1 MNYAFAIISIVGF
14 VITGGA
20 AMFVFARNPREWLN
34 QIFFAFATVVG
45 WNNLF
50 NFLVIIGRSPSS
62 ADLYNKLSNV
72 CWLIFV
78 AISLHFCVILARK
91 DTPFIMRGILPIAY
105 LSMLIMSY
113 LNISTYWFYTLPQMT
128 GWGYSAGLGKYYWV
142 FVLFSMIFLLAQLW
156 LLFSIWREA
165 KSKREREQGRLLFI
179 AMLLSFL
186 FGSAFDVVLPIFGFF
201 IQTLVPLA
209 TTSFVM
215 IFGYAIVKYGF
226 PGVTPSALAQNIIST
241 MLDYL
246 IFTDPHENVKLV
258 NQNYLNEFGFSA
270 NEVIGRRFIDL
281 HEHDHIGEHE
291 IIISGMVRNGS
302 VKNKEMWLLKKSGEK
317 VPVTMDASL
326 VVDEYGDE
334 IGRLHIFH
342 DISEERKLLLQQNEA
357 IAELTKTKG
366 RMLSIL
372 EDTTAARDE
381 MTKLYEDLKVVDRLK
396 NEFLSITS
404 HELKSPLTPIYDYA
418 DILQKELLGPV
429 NEKQK
434 NALGIVKKQSE
445 HLLKIIESLLEAS
458 RIEHGKPLKLEK
470 EPVSF
475 GDLLK
480 EIIKVMQSQFDSRQI
495 KLETDLPEDFPTLLT
510 DPGKLSHLM
519 TCLLEN
525 ALKFT
530 PKGGWVKV
538 LGARKDDSV
547 EIQVVDNGIG
557 LAREH
562 LEEIFRRFFQV
573 DTSYTRIAGGVGL
586 GLTIAKEIIEAHGGK
601 IWAESEGLGKGS
613 RFCFTLPIEK

>member
-1 MNYAFAIISIVGF
+1 
-14 VITGGA
+14 
-20 AMFVFARNPREWLN
+20 
-34 QIFFAFATVVG
+34 
-45 WNNLF
+45 
-50 NFLVIIGRSPSS
+50 
-62 ADLYNKLSNV
+62 
-72 CWLIFV
+72 
-78 AISLHFCVILARK
+78 
-91 DTPFIMRGILPIAY
+91 
-105 LSMLIMSY
+105 
-113 LNISTYWFYTLPQMT
+113 
-128 GWGYSAGLGKYYWV
+128 
-142 FVLFSMIFLLAQLW
+142 
-156 LLFSIWREA
+156 
-165 KSKREREQGRLLFI
+165 
-179 AMLLSFL
+179 
-186 FGSAFDVVLPIFGFF
+186 
-201 IQTLVPLA
+201 
-209 TTSFVM
+209 
-215 IFGYAIVKYGF
+215 
-226 PGVTPSALAQNIIST
+226 VTPSALAQNIVGT
-241 MLDYL
+241 MPDFFLFVDRDKK
-246 IFTDPHENVKLV
+246 IKLV
-258 NQNYLNEFGFSA
+258 N
-270 NEVIGRRFIDL
+270 RRFIEVLGYSEKELIGQPLNKIFREEREYEDL
-281 HEHDHIGEHE
+281 KGYRT
-291 IIISGMVRNGS
+291 SLVSKAGA
-302 VKNKEMWLLKKSGEK
+302 EM
-317 VPVTMDASL
+317 PVVLDASL
-326 VVDEYGDE
+326 ARDQFGDE
-334 IGRLHIFH
+334 LGCVLIFR
-342 DISEERKLLLQQNEA
+342 DISTEERLLTEQKQT
-357 IAELTKTKG
+357 IAELTRTKE

-475 GDLLK
+475 NILLE
-480 EIIKVMQSQFDSRQI
+480 EIFNVMRSQFDSRQI
-495 KLETDLPEDFPTLLT
+495 KLGMDLPEDFPALLA
-510 DPGKLSHLM
+510 DPAKLSHLM

-538 LGARKDDSV
+538 LGSRKDDTV
-547 EIQVVDNGIG
+547 EIRVVDNGIG

-586 GLTIAKEIIEAHGGK
+586 GLTIAREIVEAHGGK
-601 IWAESEGLGKGS
+601 IWAESEGIGKGS

>member
-1 MNYAFAIISIVGF
+1 MNYTFAIISIVGF

-34 QIFFAFATVVG
+34 QIFFAFSTVVG

-50 NFLVIIGRSPSS
+50 NFLVIIGRNPSS

-78 AISLHFCVILARK
+78 AVSLHFCVILARK
-91 DTPFIMRGILPIAY
+91 DTPFTMRGILPIAY

-113 LNISTYWFYTLPQMT
+113 LNISTYWFYTIPQMT
-128 GWGYSAGLGKYYWV
+128 DWGYSAGLGKYYWV
-142 FVLFSMIFLLAQLW
+142 FVLFSMIFLLVQLW

-165 KSKREREQGRLLFI
+165 KSKREREQGRLLFM
-179 AMLLSFL
+179 AMLFSFL

-226 PGVTPSALAQNIIST
+226 PGVTPSALAQNIVGT
-241 MLDYL
+241 MPDFFLFVDRDKK
-246 IFTDPHENVKLV
+246 IKLV
-258 NQNYLNEFGFSA
+258 N
-270 NEVIGRRFIDL
+270 RRFIEVLGYSEKELIGQPLNKIFREEREYEDL
-281 HEHDHIGEHE
+281 KGYRT
-291 IIISGMVRNGS
+291 SLVSKAGA
-302 VKNKEMWLLKKSGEK
+302 EM
-317 VPVTMDASL
+317 PVVLDASL
-326 VVDEYGDE
+326 ARDQFGDE
-334 IGRLHIFH
+334 LGCVLIFR
-342 DISEERKLLLQQNEA
+342 DISTEERLLTEQKQT
-357 IAELTKTKG
+357 IAELTRTKE

>member
-1 MNYAFAIISIVGF
+1 M
-14 VITGGA
+14 
-20 AMFVFARNPREWLN
+20 P
-34 QIFFAFATVVG
+34 
-45 WNNLF
+45 
-50 NFLVIIGRSPSS
+50 
-62 ADLYNKLSNV
+62 
-72 CWLIFV
+72 
-78 AISLHFCVILARK
+78 
-91 DTPFIMRGILPIAY
+91 
-105 LSMLIMSY
+105 
-113 LNISTYWFYTLPQMT
+113 
-128 GWGYSAGLGKYYWV
+128 
-142 FVLFSMIFLLAQLW
+142 
-156 LLFSIWREA
+156 
-165 KSKREREQGRLLFI
+165 
-179 AMLLSFL
+179 
-186 FGSAFDVVLPIFGFF
+186 VVL
-201 IQTLVPLA
+201 
-209 TTSFVM
+209 
-215 IFGYAIVKYGF
+215 
-226 PGVTPSALAQNIIST
+226 
-241 MLDYL
+241 
-246 IFTDPHENVKLV
+246 
-258 NQNYLNEFGFSA
+258 
-270 NEVIGRRFIDL
+270 
-281 HEHDHIGEHE
+281 
-291 IIISGMVRNGS
+291 
-302 VKNKEMWLLKKSGEK
+302 
-317 VPVTMDASL
+317 DASL
-326 VVDEYGDE
+326 ARDQFGDE
-334 IGRLHIFH
+334 LGCVLIFR
-342 DISEERKLLLQQNEA
+342 DISTEERLLTEQKQT
-357 IAELTKTKG
+357 IAELTRTKE

-475 GDLLK
+475 CILLE
-480 EIIKVMQSQFDSRQI
+480 EIFNVMRSQFDARQI
-495 KLETDLPEDFPTLLT
+495 KLGMDLPEDFPAVLA
-510 DPGKLSHLM
+510 DPAKLSHLM

-547 EIQVVDNGIG
+547 EIQVADNGIG

-562 LEEIFRRFFQV
+562 LEEVFTRFFQV

-586 GLTIAKEIIEAHGGK
+586 GLTIAKEIVEAHSGR

-613 RFCFTLPIEK
+613 TFFFTIPLTRLSI